1 MDAVAEVEGLRGSV
15 EGAVKAALGDQL
27 RRQESATDGDAASV
41 HGDVDL
47 DPAGPVDRPHLQI
60 TTDSYIDKSNYRNT
74 AFRKERRPASDAARS
89 SEAPAAGGSDGAKSE
104 TSDRKS
110 VVEGKSG
117 SVSVD
122 LGGRRLIKQKKQK
135 KKNKK

>member
-1 MDAVAEVEGLRGSV
+1 MRISDWSSDVCSSDLV
-15 EGAVKAALGDQL
+15 
-27 RRQESATDGDAASV
+27 
-41 HGDVDL
+41 VDL

-104 TSDRKS
+104 TSGQTDRHGHGVAYISRSMALKLMQERS
-110 VVEGKSG
+110 EERATGKGCVSTCVSG
-117 SVSVD
+117 
-122 LGGRRLIKQKKQK
+122 GWRC
-135 KKNKK
+135 N

>member
-60 TTDSYIDKSNYRNT
+60 TTDSYIDKSNYRDT

-104 TSDRKS
+104 TDRKS
-110 VVEGKSG
+110 T
-117 SVSVD
+117 
-122 LGGRRLIKQKKQK
+122 RL
-135 KKNKK
+135 NSSH